1 MASRVYDKVLEIQTR
16 VNKISQPRDSTSVG
30 SVSQTTPT
38 VPVYQSTGK
47 NGTAVCHDKFATHAA
62 IQVMQKGGNAFDA
75 AIAAMAMLG
84 LTRPGNCGI
93 GGGGYAVYYNA
104 ATDRVETIDFRE
116 ISLLK
121 TNPHMFYRNGSLLS
135 ISATTPYRQTQMDAV
150 GVPGVVAFWDDL
162 IQLGLTKLSLAE
174 NLYPTIDLAK
184 NGFIVDQ
191 TFNNLIMK
199 DNNYKKLR
207 LFTSSKNLYL
217 VDSSNGLAVGSIHRN
232 PDYAFTL
239 EEIAYG
245 GCKEF
250 YRGNIARDIV
260 YCVNNPPLVATPEW
274 DISGAPMSLE
284 DLSLYQTRRR
294 EPLKTSFR
302 DCQVYGCRPST
313 SGGLT
318 LAMMLK
324 FYEKLVPT
332 ATTTQ
337 TAQEYHSRLL
347 ASRYAFADRGAWIAD
362 PEFFPV
368 PVNGLL
374 DDTYLN
380 SRVAIMPLSYD
391 SAKLTTTNGYP
402 STAYDLSGLNYNIL
416 PNQLS
421 GDSTNTN
428 SSTTGCIIS
437 DKYGNVISLTF
448 TIEQIFGTG
457 CVVPG
462 RGFVLNNE
470 LTDFDTAA
478 VGAKLPPNGP
488 ESRKRPR
495 SSMAPTLVFKNGKPL
510 AAVSCAGGTA
520 IIPTNFNLI
529 VDMVDKGLDPSGA
542 LNAGRY
548 FDRNGG
554 NIQLDYR
561 AETSLNNTDSQYSL
575 LRNQLS
581 YPTGYSSTS
590 YFRSGTSTTGPIL
603 PISHAC
609 AVKFNQV
616 DGTHTAAFNWPENL
630 GSAETVTPQ

>member
-1 MASRVYDKVLEIQTR
+1 MANRILSKITDVQTR
-16 VNKISQPRDSTSVG
+16 VNKIAEVRDFTNVG
-30 SVSQTTPT
+30 SVLSTTPSN
-38 VPVYQSTGK
+38 PIYQTSGR
-47 NGTAVCHDKFATHAA
+47 NGTAVTYDRYATHAA
-62 IQVMQKGGNAFDA
+62 IQVMQKGGSAFDA

-104 ATDRVETIDFRE
+104 STDRVETIDFRE
-116 ISLLK
+116 VSLLK

-135 ISATTPYRQTQMDAV
+135 ITATTPYRQTQMDAV
-150 GVPGVVAFWDDL
+150 GVPGTVAFWDDL
-162 IQLGLTKLSLAE
+162 INLGLTKLSLAE
-174 NLYPTIDLAK
+174 NLYPTIDLAR
-184 NGFIVDQ
+184 NGFPIDQ
-191 TFNNLIMK
+191 TFNDLIAK
-199 DNNYKKLR
+199 DNNFKKLR
-207 LFTSSKNLYL
+207 LFTSSSSLYL
-217 VDSSNGLAVGSIHRN
+217 QDASNGYPVGSTHRN

-260 YCVNNPPLVATPEW
+260 NCVNTPPLVATPEW

-302 DCQVYGCRPST
+302 DCSVFGCRPST

-324 FYEKLVPT
+324 FYEKLIPNPLT
-332 ATTTQ
+332 ATD
-337 TAQEYHSRLL
+337 ASGYHARLL
-347 ASRYAFADRGAWIAD
+347 ASRYAFADRGVWMAD

-374 DDTYLN
+374 DDSYLN
-380 SRVAIMPLSYD
+380 SRVALMPTKYD
-391 SAKLTTTNGYP
+391 GTKLTATNGYP
-402 STAYDLSGLNYNIL
+402 TIAYDLSGLNYTIL

-421 GDSTNTN
+421 SDSTN
-428 SSTTGCIIS
+428 SSTTGCIFA

-462 RGFVLNNE
+462 RGFILNNE
-470 LTDFDTAA
+470 ITDFDTVA
-478 VGAKLPPNGP
+478 VGSKLPANGP
-488 ESRKRPR
+488 EPRKRPR
-495 SSMAPTLVFKNGKPL
+495 SSITPTLVFKNGKPIV
-510 AAVSCAGGTA
+510 AIATSGGTA
-520 IIPTNFNLI
+520 IIPTNLNLI
-529 VDMVDKGLDPSGA
+529 IDMIDKGLDPSGA

-554 NIQLDYR
+554 NIQLDYKGQVG
-561 AETSLNNTDSQYSL
+561 LNNADSQYTL
-575 LRNQLS
+575 LTSQMG
-581 YPTGYSSTS
+581 YPTGYSSS
-590 YFRSGTSTTGPIL
+590 AYFRSGTSTTGPIL

-609 AVKFNQV
+609 ALKINQTTNV
-616 DGTHTAAFNWPENL
+616 QTAAFNWAENK
-630 GSAETVTPQ
+630 GSAENVTPL